1 MAYAAGSM
9 RQVLLRASAKVAVS
23 ALGAVLVAA
32 GIALLFLPGP
42 GILVLLAGV
51 ALLAREY
58 LWARRLRDR
67 LSARADELRRRAR
80 RHRQASTRMVGPPAS
95 PADTAGP
102 LDDVARHDHPRARPE
117 RDDVSAV

>member
-1 MAYAAGSM
+1 M

-23 ALGAVLVAA
+23 ALGGALVAV

-67 LSARADELRRRAR
+67 LNAQVSELRRRAR
-80 RHRQASTRMVGPPAS
+80 RHRRRSSRMVGGPSLPPDGA
-95 PADTAGP
+95 AGP
-102 LDDVARHDHPRARPE
+102 LANSDVRTDAA
-117 RDDVSAV
+117 RDDVPAI